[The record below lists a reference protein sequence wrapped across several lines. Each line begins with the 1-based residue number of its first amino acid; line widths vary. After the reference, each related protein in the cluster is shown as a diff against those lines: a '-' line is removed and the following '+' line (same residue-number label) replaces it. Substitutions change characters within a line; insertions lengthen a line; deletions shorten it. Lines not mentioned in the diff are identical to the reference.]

1 MKEVITAVNH
11 PILNQYLKDNHLEFN
26 VEYYDFQHQEKLFES
41 LKRSIPDVLIL
52 NESLPGSLDKYALI
66 EKIRQIDTS
75 FRIIMIVSKKDKEF
89 DSFLSAKGIF
99 DILLNDQAE
108 IIDLVDAIKREN
120 KVKCNTKKEISKEAR
135 KEIKTLKKLL
145 NEKPKI
151 IEKQIIMES
160 PPKIQRQQIIVAAGA
175 GSVGKSDFTTQLS
188 VTLARKSQAKI
199 LVIDLNTEFPSL
211 DQFFDIPKEP
221 PSVDYFIGNDKTSC
235 LNYMIDNIDKGRLDS
250 SIFDEL
256 VIKHKSLDNLHIL
269 TGNYSLYLCQNV
281 LNSNYYKVILDK
293 AKSMY
298 DFIFIDTSSNI
309 FLDAT
314 QFAATNASNIFFLVE
329 GTYTNLRKSVQ
340 VLDLYVKTWDIPKDR
355 IHIVVNKFSDHSLD
369 KSVIKEILADYEY
382 CKEIKYNSHHD
393 LFLNKNIP
401 LSLNASDK
409 DLEPY
414 LKILKGFNFIE
425 KENLFK
431 RLFSSNMCKKEEIEI
446 KYYEN
451 NSTMR

>member
-1 MKEVITAVNH
+1 MKEIITAVNH
-11 PILNQYLKDNHLEFN
+11 PIINQYLKDNHLEFN
-26 VEYYDFQHQEKLFES
+26 VEYCDFQHQEKLLES
-41 LKRSIPDVLIL
+41 LKRHIPDVLIL
-52 NESLPGSLDKYALI
+52 SENLPGSLDKYKLL
-66 EKIRQIDTS
+66 EKIRQIDTN
-75 FRIIMIVSKKDKEF
+75 FKIIMIISKKDKEF
-89 DSFLSAKGIF
+89 NAFLSAKGII
-99 DILLNDQAE
+99 DILVNDQAE

-120 KVKCNTKKEISKEAR
+120 KVNYPTKKEFPKEAR

-151 IEKQIIMES
+151 IEKQITFEA
-160 PPKIQRQQIIVAAGA
+160 PAKVQRQEIIVVAGT
-175 GSVGKSDFTTQLS
+175 GSVGKSDLTTQLS

-211 DQFFDIPKEP
+211 DQFFGVPKEP

-250 SIFDEL
+250 NIFDEL

-293 AKSMY
+293 AKVLY

-314 QFAATNASNIFFLVE
+314 HFAATNASKIFFLVE
-329 GTYTNLRKSVQ
+329 GNYTNLRKSVQ

-355 IHIVVNKFSDHSLD
+355 IHIVVNKFSDYSLD
-369 KSVIKEILADYEY
+369 KGVIKEILADYEY
-382 CKEIKYNSHHD
+382 CKEIKYDSQHD

-401 LSLNASDK
+401 LSLKASDK

-414 LKILKGFNFIE
+414 LKILEGFNFVE
-425 KENLFK
+425 KKNLFEK
-431 RLFSSNMCKKEEIEI
+431 LFKNKACKKEETEI
-446 KYYEN
+446 KYYE
-451 NSTMR
+451 SKSRMR